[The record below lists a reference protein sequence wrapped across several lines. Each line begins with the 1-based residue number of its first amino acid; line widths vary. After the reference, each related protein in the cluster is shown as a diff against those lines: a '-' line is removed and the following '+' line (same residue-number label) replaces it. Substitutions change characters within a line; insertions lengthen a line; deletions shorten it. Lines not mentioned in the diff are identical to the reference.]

1 MKLDTPSFRGMVP
14 RLTPRALPDN
24 ASQNAVNCRLVSG
37 DLEAWNQFAETER
50 LGITPMTIYR
60 LNGAWLAW
68 TTDVDV
74 ARGIIPGDDTFRIY
88 LTGPDEY
95 STPRWTNYA
104 LAVSS
109 PGGHPAQTRPLG
121 VPNPDSVP
129 TWEIGVDPAS
139 TTFDVEVFDYA
150 GDIELWTLSPAVN
163 AGFDGGYSFVSAVN
177 SSASPSFY
185 RLNIDGGDDD
195 NFRSAYMYRDFR
207 VENSAQ
213 ITFSGDFRMTEANDA
228 GLRQM
233 VAHVANDADGN
244 GITVHYY
251 TIESTTL
258 LNIGLNSGGWAMTG
272 SVPLAVQIL
281 ASVNVGVLTG
291 PTAGANG
298 SVANPNTGW
307 YHLEVTVSA
316 ASTDEQTVT
325 ATLYEGVEG
334 SAMVLLGTVSATSR
348 FTLGGYCGMS
358 FAHNYDSDNA
368 STWIDWATLHVTGD
382 GERGALNIDPTTSY
396 VFTYVNDVDEESGPS
411 LPSEIV
417 TRPTGVSVA
426 ITTPTDTPTGTS
438 SEYGIVSKRI
448 YRAATGN
455 TGTVFRFVAE
465 IPLAQ
470 AIYDDVLTDAQLG
483 EVLETELFALPPDDL
498 RGIIALPNGIM
509 AGFRRNQLCLS
520 ARNHPHAWPV
530 EYRLN
535 TDTDIVGIANIDS
548 TIVIGTESFPY
559 LAGGN
564 DPSAFSMTKLEV
576 PQACVAKRSFA
587 YLTNIG
593 VVFASPDGLIAVAG
607 TGQVRNLTETVFSR
621 RQWQALE
628 PTTILGV
635 AHDDVYH
642 FWFGTVSSAVSA
654 WNTTN
659 ESGSWTFT
667 NNDFTAATP

>member
-24 ASQNAVNCRLVSG
+24 GSQNAVNCRLVSG

-60 LNGAWLAW
+60 LNGAWLTWA
-68 TTDVDV
+68 TDVDV

-129 TWEIGVDPAS
+129 TLSVGIDPTS
-139 TTFDVEVFDYA
+139 TTFGVNVFDAGDDLATNWTVSDDSGSGFDYA
-150 GDIELWTLSPAVN
+150 SRAIQYTNSASDPAYQIVIENN
-163 AGFDGGYSFVSAVN
+163 AGTPAYAYRNFGVASAAAAQMSVD
-177 SSASPSFY
+177 FE
-185 RLNIDGGDDD
+185 IDPAQGDDGIV
-195 NFRSAYMYRDFR
+195 
-207 VENSAQ
+207 VE
-213 ITFSGDFRMTEANDA
+213 
-228 GLRQM
+228 
-233 VAHVANDADGN
+233 
-244 GITVHYY
+244 
-251 TIESTTL
+251 
-258 LNIGLNSGGWAMTG
+258 IGLGMTPQGAGPRLVVSSSIG
-272 SVPLAVQIL
+272 SPVMLLYKGSEWGIRSELAR
-281 ASVNVGVLTG
+281 VNVGSALTRGVRYTLVLLRVLNADRTYTLTG
-291 PTAGANG
+291 
-298 SVANPNTGW
+298 
-307 YHLEVTVSA
+307 
-316 ASTDEQTVT
+316 
-325 ATLYEGVEG
+325 TLYQG
-334 SAMVLLGTVSATSR
+334 SGQLQTITEVNTFDDGDLGA
-348 FTLGGYCGMS
+348 LIG
-358 FAHNYDSDNA
+358 
-368 STWIDWATLHVTGD
+368 VTGD
-382 GERGALNIDPTTSY
+382 DPKSTFYRNILVTASGTTGYVPTNLTTSY
-396 VFTYVNDVDEESGPS
+396 VFTFVNDVGEESGPS
-411 LPSEIV
+411 LPSSTI
-417 TRPTGVSVA
+417 TRPDGVSVA
-426 ITTPTDTPTGTS
+426 VTTPTDAPTGTS
-438 SEYGIVSKRI
+438 SEYGITLKRI

-465 IPLAQ
+465 IPLTQ

-607 TGQVRNLTETVFSR
+607 TGQVRNLTETVFTR

-642 FWFGTVSSAVSA
+642 FWFGTIASEVAPG

-659 ESGSWTFT
+659 ESGAWTFT
-667 NNDFTAATP
+667 NADFTAEATP